1 MKKLQGIL
9 FISIF
14 LCTLF
19 TAQSR
24 TLNDFT
30 QEDHQSVD
38 TIVKFGQ
45 RKLPVKIVSVGSK
58 YVYYNK
64 LNNDDNTR
72 KKIARNNIQRIIYH
86 NGTIDIL
93 NEPIIETV
101 TEKSWQTVLITEDKD
116 QVEGL
121 YKIGQVTV
129 ESSSGIRNI
138 KAAKRN
144 AEIRLQK
151 KAIHKGGNVVYV
163 TKAEAKGGFG
173 DIPGYLMKGVI
184 YSFNPP
190 AKKKE

>member
-1 MKKLQGIL
+1 MGLFLNTLLIVQGN
-9 FISIF
+9 
-14 LCTLF
+14 
-19 TAQSR
+19 
-24 TLNDFT
+24 TLNDT
-30 QEDHQSVD
+30 IQEDQQSID

-45 RKLPVKIVSVGSK
+45 RKLPVKIVSVGGK
-58 YVYYNK
+58 HVYYKELDGDGNA
-64 LNNDDNTR
+64 R
-72 KKIARNNIQRIIYH
+72 KKIERNNVQRIIYH
-86 NGTIDIL
+86 NGTIDVL

-101 TEKSWQTVLITEDKD
+101 TEKSWRTVLITEDKD

-173 DIPGYLMKGVI
+173 DVPGYLMEGVI
-184 YSFNPP
+184 YSFSPP